1 MINLLRAT
9 CFRLEDAYTLDDIPF
24 RKRARPTGKLA
35 EVVAAKIE
43 REIIELGWPVG
54 HLIGSEADLIRRFA
68 VSRAVIREA
77 IRLLEADMMARMKPG
92 PNGGLLVIAPDT
104 ESVAHTM
111 ALFLTYRRVSVR
123 QLLDMRSQV
132 EGHAAALA
140 ATNGSEEDRTKL
152 RELLADEVSCVEHD
166 WQSAKNFHVLIAQM
180 SGNPASFLIAQSL
193 IMLTEQQTVPTRTRR
208 TAAAHVHRVHEK
220 IGNVILE
227 RDAERARELMMR
239 HILALDPWL
248 GEAHQPR
255 GTRP

>member
-1 MINLLRAT
+1 M
-9 CFRLEDAYTLDDIPF
+9 DDVPF
-24 RKRARPTGKLA
+24 RKQARPTGKLA

-54 HLIGSEADLIRRFA
+54 HLIGSEADLIRRFS

-77 IRLLEADMMARMKPG
+77 VRLLEADVIARMRPG
-92 PNGGLLVIAPDT
+92 PNGGLIVIAPDT
-104 ESVAHTM
+104 EGVAHTM
-111 ALFLTYRRVSVR
+111 ALFLTYQRVSVR

-140 ATNGSEEDRTKL
+140 AANGTEQDHARLS
-152 RELLADEVSCVEHD
+152 ELLSGEALCVEHD
-166 WQSAKNFHVLIAQM
+166 WHSAKNFHVLVAEM

-208 TAAAHVHRVHEK
+208 TAANHVHQVHEK
-220 IGNVILE
+220 IGKAILA
-227 RDAERARELMMR
+227 RDADRARELMMR

-248 GEAHQPR
+248 GEAYR
-255 GTRP
+255 TRTSRQ